1 MQGWVETTDV
11 LLFWV
16 LEEVSSLLKRQR
28 AGGSGRRIGTAHC
41 LPPWRLETRASQCAQ
56 EACGAPAHILI
67 LPPCEPLSGCS
78 GLWGATTKQ
87 ARTATR
93 LCSQSAKG
101 ALYALTSSSQ
111 RQNLLWDHEEEGC
124 IYCGKAV
131 SRSCHGAW
139 VSTKAHPQVG
149 AEGRRDTLRGEAW
162 QKAGSLKGMPFKER
176 MGF

>member
-1 MQGWVETTDV
+1 MFCCSEYVKKWAASWRGNGLVGLGEELAQHTVYHHDV
-11 LLFWV
+11 W
-16 LEEVSSLLKRQR
+16 K
-28 AGGSGRRIGTAHC
+28 
-41 LPPWRLETRASQCAQ
+41 RASQCAQ

-78 GLWGATTKQ
+78 GLWEATTKQ

-149 AEGRRDTLRGEAW
+149 AEGRRRDTLRGEAW